1 MLMPDKSFWTL
12 IKRVLL
18 ITFTIGI
25 GGCTNT
31 SAVEQT
37 TGVRYPDDPKQIDH
51 WMSGAQAWR
60 YWDVDAPINQ
70 LVDWSFAEKAVT
82 LRVQASDSL
91 NLYSTVPHTISFKVL
106 QLTDVSG
113 FKTLAQ
119 SSGGIRTM
127 LLEDQEMIPNVIYI
141 ESFLLAPGE
150 ITTIVMP
157 RQQDAKFIAVLG
169 GFKDLEPKRSA
180 RLLTIPVVTVPAPLE
195 EQSFT
200 DKLTNK
206 LSLGLLDPG
215 VPTGPDSARPATLK
229 FDLEFGEQGI
239 DLFAAK
245 AY

>member
-1 MLMPDKSFWTL
+1 MLMPDKSFLTL

-18 ITFTIGI
+18 ITCTIGI
-25 GGCTNT
+25 GGCTTT

-37 TGVRYPDDPKQIDH
+37 RYPDDPEQIDH
-51 WMSGAQAWR
+51 WMSGAQAWQ
-60 YWDVDAPINQ
+60 YWDVDAPINE
-70 LVDWSFAEKAVT
+70 LVDWSFAENTVT
-82 LRVQASDSL
+82 LRVQASASL
-91 NLYSTVPHTISFKVL
+91 NLYATVPHTISFKVL

-127 LLEDQEMIPNVIYI
+127 LLEDQAMIPNVIYI
-141 ESFLLAPGE
+141 ESFLLAPGQ
-150 ITTIVMP
+150 INTMVMP

-169 GFKDLEPKRSA
+169 GFKDLKPKLSV

-195 EQSFT
+195 QRSFI
-200 DKLTNK
+200 NK
-206 LSLGLLDPG
+206 VSLGLLDSG

>member
-1 MLMPDKSFWTL
+1 
-12 IKRVLL
+12 
-18 ITFTIGI
+18 
-25 GGCTNT
+25 
-31 SAVEQT
+31 
-37 TGVRYPDDPKQIDH
+37 
-51 WMSGAQAWR
+51 MSGAQAWR

-82 LRVQASDSL
+82 FRVQASDSL

-127 LLEDQEMIPNVIYI
+127 LLEDQEMIPNVIYT
-141 ESFLLAPGE
+141 ESFLLAPGQ

-169 GFKDLEPKRSA
+169 GFKDLEPKRSV

-195 EQSFT
+195 ERSFI
-200 DKLTNK
+200 NK
-206 LSLGLLDPG
+206 VSLGLLDSG

-229 FDLEFGEQGI
+229 FDLKFGEQGI